1 MRHQGEILEEHRK
14 LSGGRFTDSMGKRIQ
29 STYQREFSEHLRK
42 NLEELANK
50 NEQFQKFLS
59 NSHITT
65 QQLAAELSF
74 GISKGN
80 PIQKV
85 LKKVLGIG
93 GEASFSEQG
102 RGEKGERNVQS
113 LAYQLRNVI
122 AQSATEAA
130 EATMSEMEN
139 AGYSIDTV
147 REYMKNAGARHL
159 ATWTEMEQ
167 LREAVGTGAT
177 REINVDFLKFVARKE
192 DVSDVEA
199 FYRIAGDPQ
208 KFEEYKTE
216 FLNEMSGNTDWMGKY
231 YERKGELEGR
241 IEDIQNQANQGIS
254 EARERAEGFRPSTG
268 HMDAMAERF
277 KTNYNLNPRN
287 TWAYV
292 EKERSKNLLFY
303 EVGKIPFLGQPVKD
317 LLTVTYNV
325 AKGAIPPEPG
335 EKLLRPDRNVI
346 RGRIVLPERRD

>member
-1 MRHQGEILEEHRK
+1 MRHQGEILEESRSL
-14 LSGGRFTDSMGKRIQ
+14 LSGRFTDSMGRQIQ

-42 NLEELANK
+42 NLEELANR
-50 NEQFQKFLS
+50 NEEFQKFLR
-59 NSHITT
+59 NYHITT
-65 QQLAAELSF
+65 QELAAKLSL
-74 GISKGN
+74 GGSIG
-80 PIQKV
+80 KV
-85 LKKVLGIG
+85 LGKVLGIG
-93 GEASFSEQG
+93 GGVGFSERG
-102 RGEKGERNVQS
+102 MGEKGEGSTQS
-113 LAYQLRNVI
+113 LAYQFRNVV

-139 AGYSIDTV
+139 AGYSVDAV
-147 REYMKNAGARHL
+147 REYMRNAGARHL

-167 LREAVGTGAT
+167 LRETIGTGAT
-177 REINVDFLKFVARKE
+177 REMNVDLLKFVARKE
-192 DVSDVEA
+192 GVSDVEA
-199 FYRIAGDPQ
+199 FYRIAKDPQ
-208 KFEEYKTE
+208 KFEEYKAE
-216 FLNEMSGNTDWMGKY
+216 FLDEVSRNADWMKKY
-231 YERKGELEGR
+231 YERKNELEGE
-241 IEDIQNQANQGIS
+241 IKDVQGQVDRGAA
-254 EARERAEGFRPSTG
+254 EAYEKARNFKPSTS
-268 HMDAMAERF
+268 HMDEMAERF

-335 EKLLRPDRNVI
+335 EKLLRLDRNVI

>member
-1 MRHQGEILEEHRK
+1 LRHQGEILEESRSL
-14 LSGGRFTDSMGKRIQ
+14 LSGRFTDSMGRQIQ

-42 NLEELANK
+42 NLEELANR
-50 NEQFQKFLS
+50 NEEFQKFLR
-59 NSHITT
+59 NYHITT
-65 QQLAAELSF
+65 QELAAKLSL
-74 GISKGN
+74 GGSIG
-80 PIQKV
+80 KV
-85 LKKVLGIG
+85 LGKVLGIG
-93 GEASFSEQG
+93 GGVGFSERG
-102 RGEKGERNVQS
+102 MGEKGEGSTQS
-113 LAYQLRNVI
+113 LAYQLRNVV

-139 AGYSIDTV
+139 AGYSVDAV
-147 REYMKNAGARHL
+147 REYMRNAGARHL

-216 FLNEMSGNTDWMGKY
+216 FLNEMSGNTDWMRKY

-346 RGRIVLPERRD
+346 RGRIVLPKRRD